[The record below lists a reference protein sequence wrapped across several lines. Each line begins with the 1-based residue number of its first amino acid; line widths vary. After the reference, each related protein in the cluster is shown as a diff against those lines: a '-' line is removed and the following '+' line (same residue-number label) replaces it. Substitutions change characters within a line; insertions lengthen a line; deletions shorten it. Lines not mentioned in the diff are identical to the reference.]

1 MSMKIKHD
9 GKVFRVE
16 SNRTRGV
23 FYPVEYSMM
32 LQRWVCTC
40 ADFRHRRLPTGQN
53 CKHIEAVIKFID
65 ETPTEELGGIQ

>member
-1 MSMKIKHD
+1 MKIKHD

-40 ADFRHRRLPTGQN
+40 ADFQCRRLLTGQN
-53 CKHIEAVIKFID
+53 CKHIEAVIDYLDK
-65 ETPTEELGGIQ
+65 TPTEELRRNQ

>member
-1 MSMKIKHD
+1 MKIKHD
-9 GKVFRVE
+9 GKVFRAE

-32 LQRWVCTC
+32 LRRWVCTC
-40 ADFRHRRLPTGQN
+40 ADFRYRRLLTGQN